1 MGKSSVSVPGL
12 GPDISPSIFLKLL
25 SAEAAEAAEAA
36 AAGPSGAMFTRKL
49 FLASTCV
56 GLESWPEVCLA
67 GSLETL
73 AGGEPMKT
81 ELGPELDNTGSGAGT
96 GGRPL
101 LVITDYVDM

>member
-12 GPDISPSIFLKLL
+12 GPEMAPSIFLKLF
-25 SAEAAEAAEAA
+25 SAEAA

-56 GLESWPEVCLA
+56 GLASWPEVSLT

-81 ELGPELDNTGSGAGT
+81 ELGPELDNTGSGAGA